1 VTARTDTLRSLLD
14 GPEMFIAA
22 DANSVL
28 TARIAERLGFPAI
41 YVGGHSLGVLHYGVP
56 DYGVLEPHEM
66 IEQAGRIAR
75 SVGIPTVVDA
85 DEIGGNVASIGRG
98 VREYGIA
105 GIAGLHMED
114 DQEPKH
120 STYRGPLLSIEDM
133 QARIAVAVE
142 VRTDSNFII
151 VARTNELLNR
161 AAFGD
166 GTLEEA
172 VRRAHAYA
180 EAGADSFVAPGILPE
195 EVPSLVKGLS
205 IPYAAFGTPP
215 EPDGTKMVLS
225 TGWATSAASKNYDY
239 VAKEY
244 MRTGEVPPDAAGR
257 ADDIDGLLREPDYD
271 AIVRTWAERSGRRT
285 GPSLH
290 QAPG

>member
-1 VTARTDTLRSLLD
+1 MTEKTDRLRSLLD

-28 TARIAERLGFPAI
+28 TARIAERVGFPAV

-75 SVGIPTVVDA
+75 SVAVPTVVDA
-85 DEIGGNVASIGRG
+85 DEIGGSVAGIARG
-98 VREYGIA
+98 VRDYGFA

-133 QARIAVAVE
+133 QARIATALE
-142 VRTDSNFII
+142 ARTDSNFII
-151 VARTNELLNR
+151 VVRTNELLNR
-161 AAFGD
+161 SAFGD
-166 GTLEEA
+166 GTLAEA
-172 VRRAHAYA
+172 IRRAHAYA

-205 IPYAAFGTPP
+205 IPYTAFGTPP

-225 TGWATSAASKNYDY
+225 TGWATSSASKNYEY
-239 VAKEY
+239 VARAY

-257 ADDIDGLLREPDYD
+257 ADNIDGLLHEPGYD
-271 AIVRTWAERSGRRT
+271 AAVRTWAERSGRRT

-290 QAPG
+290 ETQS